1 MIEEEKKIKLETLN
15 NIKNFERKIKEKK
28 LLLGGINAGQEN
40 QNTLTKQVS
49 LLKLD

>member
-28 LLLGGINAGQEN
+28 LLLGGINAG
-40 QNTLTKQVS
+40 
-49 LLKLD
+49 